1 MANTSLTAY
10 NAIPDVILMNGKG
23 PFGYQ
28 MTREPESF
36 TVTKGKQ
43 KMKMRKFLLLLIYF
57 SFLFL
62 YIFKIWSIRPLVH
75 MTHVS
80 SMNTHTQWVL
90 LLCYEGMTYRFR
102 ISNVGSVFSFNFR
115 IQNHKMVLVE
125 TEGSYTN
132 QITLRSLDVHVGQS
146 YSVLVTADQNEA
158 DYYIVAS
165 PKLIS
170 TNDSSTLVGLGVLH
184 YSNSK
189 SQVTGPL
196 PIGPDPFDLDFSMNQ
211 AKSVR

>member
-1 MANTSLTAY
+1 MLFWWMEKVLSDTKWQESLSPSRLQKVNRKWKWENFFY
-10 NAIPDVILMNGKG
+10 YWFVFHFYFCIFFKFDPLGHWCIWLMWA
-23 PFGYQ
+23 
-28 MTREPESF
+28 
-36 TVTKGKQ
+36 
-43 KMKMRKFLLLLIYF
+43 L
-57 SFLFL
+57 
-62 YIFKIWSIRPLVH
+62 W
-75 MTHVS
+75 
-80 SMNTHTQWVL
+80 THTQWVL
-90 LLCYEGMTYRFR
+90 LLCYAGMTYRFR

-132 QITLRSLDVHVGQS
+132 QITLSSLDVHVGQS

-170 TNDSSTLVGLGVLH
+170 TNDSSNLVGLGVLH

-189 SQVTGPL
+189 SQVNGPL

>member
-62 YIFKIWSIRPLVH
+62 YIFKI
-75 MTHVS
+75 
-80 SMNTHTQWVL
+80 
-90 LLCYEGMTYRFR
+90 
-102 ISNVGSVFSFNFR
+102 
-115 IQNHKMVLVE
+115 
-125 TEGSYTN
+125 
-132 QITLRSLDVHVGQS
+132 
-146 YSVLVTADQNEA
+146 
-158 DYYIVAS
+158 
-165 PKLIS
+165 
-170 TNDSSTLVGLGVLH
+170 
-184 YSNSK
+184 
-189 SQVTGPL
+189 
-196 PIGPDPFDLDFSMNQ
+196 
-211 AKSVR
+211 